1 MKAMSAD
8 APSLKHVRRMRAA
21 PEKVFQAFV
30 DPREIV
36 HWWGPDEGPVLSAE
50 TDVRV
55 GGPFRVAFRTRDGE
69 LHESC
74 GEYLEIDAPRRLV
87 MSFWW
92 SSTPHLRTRVTVS
105 IDPIDEG
112 AQVTLLHEG
121 FADTVSR
128 DSHEGGWA
136 GALDKLATRVEST
149 PDEEEET

>member
-1 MKAMSAD
+1 VKAMSAS

-21 PEKVFQAFV
+21 PERVFQAFI

-36 HWWGPDEGPVLSAE
+36 HWWGPDQGPVLSAE

-55 GGPFRVAFRTRDGE
+55 GGRFRVAFRTMDGE

-87 MSFWW
+87 MAWWW
-92 SSTPHLRTRVTVS
+92 SVTPNLRSQVTVS

-112 AQVTLLHEG
+112 ARVTLLHEG
-121 FADTVSR
+121 FADTESR
-128 DSHEGGWA
+128 DLHETGWA
-136 GALDKLATRVEST
+136 STLDKMATRLESAHH
-149 PDEEEET
+149 EEKT